1 MIGVAILGAG
11 FMARTH
17 AAAWAQHPDRAAV
30 RVVASRTLES
40 AAKVA
45 SLCGADVTDDLHGAL
60 ARGDVDVVD
69 ICLPTPLH
77 RPFAE
82 AAFAAGRDVLLEKP
96 IALTV
101 EDAEAIIS
109 ARDVSGRRLLLG
121 FVLRFWP
128 EYEELARVVAAG
140 SIGTPLAVSTLRLS
154 APPDWNEWMFD
165 SARSGGVAVDF
176 LIHDID
182 QVNALLGRP
191 LSVHARAVTAG
202 PFDAP
207 QHMLAT
213 ITCEGGI
220 ATVEGG
226 LMLPASYPFTSCMRI
241 LGTEGVI
248 EYPFSAPPSDDGGNI
263 GSIDPAA
270 TALTLYPADGPS
282 QRIDVAAADPWGGE
296 IEYLIRC
303 IEDDERPSRATGED
317 ALLALRV
324 ALAANASLA
333 TGQVERIG

>member
-96 IALTV
+96 IALCV
-101 EDAEAIIS
+101 EDAEAIIA
-109 ARDVSGRRLLLG
+109 ARDASGRRLLLG

-128 EYEELARVVAAG
+128 EYEELARAVAAG
-140 SIGTPLAVSTLRLS
+140 SIGTPLVVSTLRLS

-165 SARSGGVAVDF
+165 SAQSGGVAIDF
-176 LIHDID
+176 LIHDFD
-182 QVNALLGRP
+182 QANALLGRP
-191 LSVHARAVTAG
+191 LTVHARAVTAG
-202 PFDAP
+202 PFGAP

-213 ITCEGGI
+213 ITYEGGI

-226 LMLPASYPFTSCMRI
+226 LMLPASFPFTSCMRI
-241 LGTEGVI
+241 LGADGVI
-248 EYPFSAPPSDDGGNI
+248 EYPFSAPPSDAGGNI
-263 GSIDPAA
+263 GGVDSAA
-270 TALTLYPADGPS
+270 NALTLYPADGPS
-282 QRIDVAAADPWGGE
+282 QRIDVVGADPWECEVG
-296 IEYLIRC
+296 YLIRC
-303 IEDDERPSRATGED
+303 IEEDTMPTRATGED

-333 TGQVERIG
+333 TGQVEHIS